1 MSRGLE
7 TLTEAAVES
16 SYVRPAFFVHAN
28 FDSGDLNLWT
38 GYGAI
43 IANGRTYTGV
53 GTLLDISGVDET
65 IDLSAKGIKLTL
77 SGVQSSLI
85 SIARDEDY
93 QGRQLELLFAAISN
107 SGTLINDPVIMFSGF
122 MDTMT
127 INDGGDTATIELT
140 VENRLI
146 EFERTRVRRYT
157 AEDQQI
163 DYPGDLGLQF
173 VADLEEKEIVW
184 GRLALFNGG
193 GTNDPPPSRE
203 DPPDL
208 P

>member
-1 MSRGLE
+1 MTRGLE
-7 TLTEAAVES
+7 SLTSAEVAGD
-16 SYVRPAFFVHAN
+16 YVRPALFVHCN

-38 GYGAI
+38 GMGSI
-43 IANGRTYTGV
+43 IADGRTYTGV
-53 GTLLDISGVDET
+53 GTLLDISDIQESTTLAANGV
-65 IDLSAKGIKLTL
+65 KVTL
-77 SGVQSSLI
+77 SGVLSSLL

-93 QGRQLELLFAAISN
+93 QGRTLEVLFAAISDA
-107 SGTLINDPVIMFSGF
+107 GTLLNDPIIMFSGF

-127 INDGGDTATIELT
+127 INDGGDTATIILS

-163 DYPGDLGLQF
+163 DHPGDLGLEF

-193 GTNDPPPSRE
+193 GTGDPPQDRE

>member
-1 MSRGLE
+1 MTRGLGAS
-7 TLTEAAVES
+7 TATEVAS
-16 SYVRPAFFVHAN
+16 DYVRPALFVHCN

-38 GYGAI
+38 GMGSI
-43 IANGRTYTGV
+43 IAGGRTYTGV
-53 GTLLDISGVDET
+53 GTLLDISDIQEST
-65 IDLSAKGIKLTL
+65 NLAANGIKVTL
-77 SGVQSSLI
+77 SGVLSSLI

-93 QGRQLELLFAAISN
+93 QGRKLEVLFAAIN
-107 SGTLINDPVIMFSGF
+107 DTGDLINNPIIMFSGF

-127 INDGGDTATIELT
+127 INDGGETATITLS

-163 DYPGDLGLQF
+163 DHPGDLGLEF

-193 GTNDPPPSRE
+193 GTGDPPQDRE